1 MNTTIFCVEIL
12 TIFARQKINQT
23 NIYRRMKNFFYLTL
37 LAVALLFSPAC
48 DTDPAGVDEKNETVT
63 ILATLENGREW
74 NAGDEVVING
84 SKYTV
89 EVGGKSTVSIE
100 NVVAADYY
108 YAAYDFG
115 RGSVDGTVLNVEL
128 PSIQGP
134 SISTIKPMVASNG
147 TTNLVFKNLLGT
159 LRIKLEG
166 SGSVSR
172 VVISSLDGAIAG
184 QGTAN
189 MDFAGAPIV
198 DVASDGNRSITI
210 DLGKQVTLPTEVD
223 VVLPAITYSGF
234 SLTAYGADDAV
245 MSGYTIPATEI
256 LRGDVRN
263 VVVEFEANTESS
275 VYVTATLENAA
286 DGSAHTWSG
295 AAELYVNGTPAFLAG
310 GQGTATADFGPV
322 VEADIYYAST
332 SSASAN
338 GMSGSSMRISVP
350 STQRY
355 NAALS
360 TINPAVAKSTTNNL
374 ALEYLGGVATVNI
387 SGPHILRSVSL
398 IGKEN
403 RRLAGSGV
411 VDMSTNTARL
421 SLNSDASKEI
431 KVDCGTAGVN
441 IENGATFRFV
451 LPADDYS
458 EGFTLSMLDTN
469 GQPMTVEIAGGV
481 ISRNTITALENVVW
495 ESEQGD
501 GNNLSKL
508 GYANCYMVHMAGDYS
523 FKTRKIDNT
532 PINNIAK
539 VDWLWVSTVE
549 GVEGNALVS
558 NVKYENNTV
567 TFTASDYKGN
577 ALLAAFDAAGQI
589 IWSWH
594 IWMTDKPEVYD
605 YMNNFIEQSGGKTD
619 GYYCMDRNLGATSA
633 TLRGGYE
640 TFGLYYQWGRKD
652 PFIGDKQEERE
663 QEYVEANGRYEWV
676 EKVKPFGNSDKLTIC
691 NTAYSQA
698 KWVATPT
705 NSQIGTIEYAA
716 ANPMTFLTGGTGSV
730 ANWLDLKTLDE
741 NIKNNIM
748 YEPDLSL
755 WRPFQKSNYDPCPP
769 GYQVPRYAMWVC
781 LVPTN
786 SVYDDYGFVNT
797 TDGGIESWF
806 PSSGCRSAHPTDG
819 GSLIKVQKSSGCA
832 YLWSSEMQASEMSRR
847 FYYHA
852 PYFDA
857 TQAAGWGNGYNVRC
871 VKNY

>member
-1 MNTTIFCVEIL
+1 MRLFFNYFSALMAAAIL
-12 TIFARQKINQT
+12 
-23 NIYRRMKNFFYLTL
+23 LC
-37 LAVALLFSPAC
+37 PAC
-48 DTDPAGVDEKNETVT
+48 ETNPAGDDEKNETVT

-74 NAGDEVVING
+74 KAGDEVVING

-100 NVVAADYY
+100 GVTAADYY

-115 RGSVDGTVLNVEL
+115 RGTVEGTNLIVEL
-128 PSIQGP
+128 PSLQGP
-134 SISTIKPMVASNG
+134 ALSMIQPMVASNG
-147 TTNLVFKNLLGT
+147 NKNLVFKNLLGT
-159 LRIKLEG
+159 LRIQLEG
-166 SGSVSR
+166 NGSVSR
-172 VVISSLDGAIAG
+172 VVLSSLDGAIAG
-184 QGTAN
+184 TGTAN
-189 MDFAGAPIV
+189 MDFAGAPVI

-210 DLGKQVTLPTEVD
+210 DLGKTVTLPTSVD
-223 VVLPAITYSGF
+223 VMLPAVTYSGF
-234 SLTAYGADDAV
+234 SLTAYGADNAV

-263 VVVEFEANTESS
+263 VEVTFEANTESS
-275 VYVTATLENAA
+275 VYVTATIENAA
-286 DGSAHTWSG
+286 DGSAQLWSNSS
-295 AAELYVNGTPAFLAG
+295 ELYVNGTPAFIAG

-322 VEADIYYAST
+322 AEAEIYYAST
-332 SSASAN
+332 SSSSVN
-338 GMSGSSMRISVP
+338 GMSGSSMRISIP

-355 NAALS
+355 SAALS

-374 ALEYLGGVATVNI
+374 ALEYLGGVASINI

-411 VDMSTNTARL
+411 VDMSTNTPRL

-441 IENGATFRFV
+441 IENGATFHFV

-458 EGFTLSMLDTN
+458 EGFTLSMLDVN

-481 ISRNTITALENVVW
+481 ITRNTITALESVEW

-532 PINNIAK
+532 PINDIVK

-549 GVEGNALVS
+549 GVEGNALIS
-558 NVKYENNTV
+558 NVNYENGTV

-589 IWSWH
+589 VWSWH

-633 TLRGGYE
+633 ALWGEYE

-676 EKVKPFGNSDKLTIC
+676 EKTPVFGNSNKLTVC
-691 NTAYSQA
+691 NTAYPQA

-705 NSQIGTIEYAA
+705 DSQIGTLEYAA
-716 ANPMTFLTGGTGSV
+716 ANPMTFLTGGTGSQ
-730 ANWLDLKTLDE
+730 ANWLDLKGLDSS
-741 NIKNNIM
+741 IKNNIM
-748 YEPDLSL
+748 YDPDLSL

-769 GYQVPRYAMWVC
+769 GYQVPRKAMWVA
-781 LVPTN
+781 LDSYN
-786 SVYDDYGFVNT
+786 SVYADEGFVNT

-806 PSSGCRSAHPTDG
+806 PAAGCRSAHPTDG
-819 GSLIKVQKSSGCA
+819 GSLLKVQKATGFV
-832 YLWSSEMQASEMSRR
+832 YLWSSEMQASEQSYR

-852 PYFDA
+852 PMFDA
-857 TQAAGWGNGYNVRC
+857 IQAAGWGNGYNVRC